1 LWKWH
6 VPSFQYGKTHDDL
19 VGRGIY
25 LLDYILVKVVGPH
38 NLALV
43 AGIVTAR
50 SDFADAP
57 VPDLVDDFLGHKD

>member
-1 LWKWH
+1 M
-6 VPSFQYGKTHDDL
+6 
-19 VGRGIY
+19 
-25 LLDYILVKVVGPH
+25 KVVGPH